1 MTLTRMSENLQAVFY
16 DKAETEPGFAIA
28 YALMQL
34 AHAANGIAEGIGD
47 LADCANRQAE
57 ATETL
62 AKATDRCATHLKYLG
77 VGDAATTMGAI
88 EFLAVSVE
96 KVATAI
102 SEVASNIGE
111 VAIAIPSG
119 STDD

>member
-16 DKAETEPGFAIA
+16 DKAETDPGFAIA

-34 AHAANGIAEGIGD
+34 AHAGNGIAEAITD
-47 LADCANRQAE
+47 LASSADGQVE
-57 ATETL
+57 ATEQL

-88 EFLAVSVE
+88 EYLTGATQDIAHAIREAGE
-96 KVATAI
+96 KVA
-102 SEVASNIGE
+102 ER
-111 VAIAIPSG
+111 
-119 STDD
+119 